1 MGDGANVKNKEH
13 RRELLK
19 DAGVREEFEK
29 LRPGYEL
36 AKSIIEAR
44 LKKKMTQDDVAR
56 KSGMPQSTVSRVEGL
71 THGLPKLSTLQK
83 IADALDARLVIRL
96 EPKERASR
104 SK

>member
-1 MGDGANVKNKEH
+1 MIYKEH

-19 DAGVREEFEK
+19 DAKVREEFEK
-29 LRPGYEL
+29 LRPECEL

-44 LKKKMTQDDVAR
+44 LKKKMTQDDVA
-56 KSGMPQSTVSRVEGL
+56 KQSGMPQSTVSRIEGL

-96 EPKERASR
+96 EPKGRAGG